1 MSAEPQDL
9 LSLALIVAALIS
21 LAGCVT
27 LYVGKRKVRRSF
39 PRTTMLFMGL
49 ALTQLAGIAEA
60 QTEPRKMMQ
69 VALIGAFLFVLAVG
83 AYVEAR
89 RVNLEAAT

>member
-1 MSAEPQDL
+1 MNSEPQDL
-9 LSLALIVAALIS
+9 LSIALIAAALIS
-21 LAGCVT
+21 LIGCVT
-27 LYVGKRKVRRSF
+27 LFVGKRKVKRSF

-49 ALTQLAGIAEA
+49 ALTQLAGIAEG
-60 QTEPRKMMQ
+60 QTEPRRMMQ

-89 RVNLEAAT
+89 RVNLEAAP